1 MNINAFFEK
10 IHNAVPG
17 GARLLGLTVADVCAL
32 IYDEDGFNRK
42 DLAKI
47 KKAYNLTDTDICE
60 ILFLV

>member
-10 IHNAVPG
+10 IHNDVPG
-17 GARLLGLTVADVCAL
+17 VTRLLGLTVADVFAL